1 MRKMV
6 PLSERRHRLYPSEIP
21 EVILGLR
28 LRPIQLLE
36 EKNDSGR
43 AKITFRCMHRL
54 LKENLG

>member
-6 PLSERRHRLYPSEIP
+6 PLSEKRHSLYPSEIP

-36 EKNDSGR
+36 EKNDSER
-43 AKITFRCMHRL
+43 AQITFHCMHRL
-54 LKENLG
+54 